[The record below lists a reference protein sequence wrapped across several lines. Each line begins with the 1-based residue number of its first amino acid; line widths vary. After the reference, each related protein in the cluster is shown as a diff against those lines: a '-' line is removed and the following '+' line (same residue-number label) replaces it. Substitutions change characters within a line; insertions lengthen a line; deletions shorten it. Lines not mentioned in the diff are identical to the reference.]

1 MNNHTFA
8 RHRRLRSSQAM
19 RSLVRENYITTDDLI
34 YPLFVIEGEN
44 IKNEVVSMPGV
55 FQVSLDRLA
64 EETQEI
70 HALGIQAVMLFGVP
84 NEKDE
89 QGTGAFINNGMVQQA
104 TRLIKK
110 ATTDLLVIADTCLCE
125 YTYNE
130 HLGVIHLHI

>member
-1 MNNHTFA
+1 MNNQTFT

-19 RSLVRENYITTDDLI
+19 RSLVRENHITTDDLI

-64 EETQEI
+64 EEIQEI
-70 HALGIQAVMLFGVP
+70 HSLGIQAVMLFGVL

-89 QGTGAFINNGMVQQA
+89 QGTCAFIKYSIVNQSTM
-104 TRLIKK
+104 
-110 ATTDLLVIADTCLCE
+110 LV
-125 YTYNE
+125 
-130 HLGVIHLHI
+130 